1 VLPSMLE
8 NAVKGGVSFLPL
20 DKQADLAGSIN
31 DAGTFSPTDEQFKAA
46 YEASKEVFGFAPY
59 PGVEPG
65 ESAKV
70 TLGGLNLAVAK
81 TSQHRKE
88 AFEAIRCLRN
98 VENQRYTSVE
108 GGLPAVRA
116 SLYDD
121 PTFQAKY
128 PQYAII
134 RQQLTNAAVR
144 PATPVYQAVST
155 RISVTLA
162 PITAIDPEHTA
173 DELTVQVQKAIDGKG
188 LIP

>member
-1 VLPSMLE
+1 
-8 NAVKGGVSFLPL
+8 
-20 DKQADLAGSIN
+20 
-31 DAGTFSPTDEQFKAA
+31 
-46 YEASKEVFGFAPY
+46 
-59 PGVEPG
+59 
-65 ESAKV
+65 
-70 TLGGLNLAVAK
+70 
-81 TSQHRKE
+81 
-88 AFEAIRCLRN
+88 LRN

-121 PTFQAKY
+121 PAFQTKY

-134 RQQLTNAAVR
+134 RDQLTNAAVR

-155 RISVTLA
+155 RISATLA
-162 PITAIDPEHTA
+162 PITDIDPQRTA

>member
-1 VLPSMLE
+1 M
-8 NAVKGGVSFLPL
+8 
-20 DKQADLAGSIN
+20 
-31 DAGTFSPTDEQFKAA
+31 SP
-46 YEASKEVFGFAPY
+46 
-59 PGVEPG
+59 
-65 ESAKV
+65 AKV
-70 TLGGLNLAVAK
+70 TLGGLNLAVGK

-134 RQQLTNAAVR
+134 RRAADQCR
-144 PATPVYQAVST
+144 GAA
-155 RISVTLA
+155 R
-162 PITAIDPEHTA
+162 DPGLPGGVDANLGDAGA
-173 DELTVQVQKAIDGKG
+173 DHRHRSGAHRRRVGGPGPEGHRR
-188 LIP
+188 

>member
-1 VLPSMLE
+1 M
-8 NAVKGGVSFLPL
+8 
-20 DKQADLAGSIN
+20 
-31 DAGTFSPTDEQFKAA
+31 
-46 YEASKEVFGFAPY
+46 FGFAPY
-59 PGVEPG
+59 PGVQPG
-65 ESAKV
+65 EPAKV

-81 TSQHRKE
+81 TSQHRKPRRSRP
-88 AFEAIRCLRN
+88 IRCLRN

-134 RQQLTNAAVR
+134 REQLTNAAVR
-144 PATPVYQAVST
+144 PGHAGVPGGVDAN
-155 RISVTLA
+155 LGHA
-162 PITAIDPEHTA
+162 GA
-173 DELTVQVQKAIDGKG
+173 DHRHRSGAHRRRARPMQVQKAIDGKG